1 MDYIGIII
9 FIIVVVVNVLSAV
22 GGKKK
27 KKSFPPR
34 PTNTGAPGSPD
45 AIPQT
50 FEDLIRQAQEK
61 ARRIQEEKEYGS
73 SKGPAAPAT
82 RQDIPVKQAPGKAR
96 LPERRVLVDENTYN
110 PTVAKAPASA
120 ERARSLER
128 KKEVVK
134 KQLDKKPKPRLVKKP
149 KARISGTIDKSGSN
163 RIQAPENDFFADN
176 EIGDISELE
185 AGKKHKRKSSAIKRK
200 LTAPGEFDFNL
211 RDAVIYSEIMKR
223 KF

>member
-1 MDYIGIII
+1 MDYIGIIF
-9 FIIVVVVNVLSAV
+9 FIIVIVVNVLSAI

-45 AIPQT
+45 ALPQT

-61 ARRIQEEKEYGS
+61 ARRIQEEKEFGTG
-73 SKGPAAPAT
+73 KAPGAPAT
-82 RQDIPVKQAPGKAR
+82 RRDIPVKQAPGKAP
-96 LPERRVLVDENTYN
+96 LPERRVLVDEQTYN
-110 PTVAKAPASA
+110 PTVAKVPASA
-120 ERARSLER
+120 ERARTLER
-128 KKEVVK
+128 SKEVVK
-134 KQLDKKPKPRLVKKP
+134 KQRPSSVKKP
-149 KARISGTIDKSGSN
+149 KAKITGTLNKSGSN
-163 RIQAPENDFFADN
+163 RIKAPENDFFADN

-185 AGKKHKRKSSAIKRK
+185 LGKKRKRKSSAIKKK
-200 LTAPGEFDFNL
+200 LTSPGDFDFNL